1 MQATLDRFAT
11 EYQQYHGISDKRARE
26 QRKELERLAV
36 FAGKDTPQECGAA
49 DMRSYLAS
57 LVEDLHV
64 NTVRKRHG
72 MLSPFF
78 TWGFEAGL
86 VDAEQLMAIKLVR
99 DPNGATGSST
109 PRPYSSKELRRFWE
123 DLDARW
129 PIDPRH
135 AHWLR
140 RFQKGYSRYARV
152 AGMVGRLQTEAVIS
166 LALEGGLRRI
176 EILSAKLDHIHP
188 DNTAIV
194 VPQRGE
200 RGNGKDHFREVP
212 YTETARETVNRWFEL
227 RAGLGVTHDSP
238 WIIGARNQSP
248 AHALAPITLK
258 SFQNI
263 PRQVGAW
270 EFHRFRHTCATLWL
284 RSGMPL
290 EKLQRMLGHATLQQT
305 LAYAEIVSDDIG
317 RSVAENESKFNQL
330 TRRKR

>member
-1 MQATLDRFAT
+1 MQATLDRFET
-11 EYQQYHGISDKRARE
+11 EYQQYHGLSATRARQ
-26 QRKELERLAV
+26 QRQELVRLAE
-36 FAGKDTPQECGAA
+36 FAGKAAPQDCDAA

-78 TWGFEAGL
+78 TWGFQSGL
-86 VDAEQLMAIKLVR
+86 ISGDQLMAIKLVR
-99 DPNGATGSST
+99 DPKGATSAST
-109 PRPYSSKELRRFWE
+109 PKPYSPKELKQFWE

-129 PIDPRH
+129 PVVKRH
-135 AHWLR
+135 PYWLE
-140 RFQKGYSRYARV
+140 RFQKGRSRYARV

-166 LALEGGLRRI
+166 LALYGGLRRI
-176 EILSAKLDHIHP
+176 EIFSAEIDHIHP
-188 DNTAIV
+188 DNTAII
-194 VPQRGE
+194 VPQRSE
-200 RGNGKDHFREVP
+200 RGNGKDRFREVP
-212 YTETARETVNRWFEL
+212 YTETAREIVNRWFEL

-248 AHALAPITLK
+248 VHALAPISFK
-258 SFQNI
+258 SFKNI
-263 PRQVGAW
+263 PRQVGGW
-270 EFHRFRHTCATLWL
+270 ELHRFRHTCATLWL

-330 TRRKR
+330 TRRNR